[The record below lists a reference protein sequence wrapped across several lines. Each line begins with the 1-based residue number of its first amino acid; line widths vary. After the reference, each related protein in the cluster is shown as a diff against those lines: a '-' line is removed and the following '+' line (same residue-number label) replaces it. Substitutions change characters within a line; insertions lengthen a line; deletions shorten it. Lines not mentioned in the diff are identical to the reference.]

1 MHHHRQRRLP
11 GRSVSAGFGRYP
23 RSMQDCLTIFAY
35 FSRSVRNN
43 CSAYSSVPTSIA
55 FPSLALLFRIYGV
68 VAAALV
74 HPLRS

>member
-1 MHHHRQRRLP
+1 
-11 GRSVSAGFGRYP
+11 
-23 RSMQDCLTIFAY
+23 MQDCLTIFAY